1 MQRRILSRRLG
12 ILVVLA
18 VALTGLVLPSSVTG
32 AHAAPVFRP
41 HIDVFAADGVT
52 PIGNTVVHPGDT
64 LVVKGRGFD
73 PNANRGG
80 GFPLPVPPGVPH
92 GTFIAFGAFA
102 PHWKP
107 SAGAPESARA
117 ATRLGVQWA
126 LAPSAL
132 AQVPSAPFDMRRTIR
147 QQWVPL
153 SPQGTFT
160 ARVVASTPK
169 DTPAGARYGVYTYG
183 AAGAVNAAQELSVPI
198 NYSTTPGANTPK
210 PAPRNLIWAY
220 SPSFYRTVTKQLQG
234 GVYGTDGAGV
244 DDAGRLTF
252 ALRDGAVRN
261 GNGVLRFRGTIVVF
275 TRFHLSEIALADPV
289 IRVADG
295 RGVLS
300 MRTSTTN
307 TNGTDALRRID
318 IADVDLSRIGNGRDL
333 FGASVR
339 FRPGITPEAL
349 ALLSVGPAAPLDLRF
364 PVAR

>member
-80 GFPLPVPPGVPH
+80 GFPLPVPPGGPH

-261 GNGVLRFRGTIVVF
+261 GNGVLRFRGTIVGVHPLPSVGD
-275 TRFHLSEIALADPV
+275 RAGRSRHPGRRRARRAEHAHLHHQHQRHRRAAPYRHRRRRPESNRQWPRRL
-289 IRVADG
+289 
-295 RGVLS
+295 RG
-300 MRTSTTN
+300 
-307 TNGTDALRRID
+307 
-318 IADVDLSRIGNGRDL
+318 
-333 FGASVR
+333 FGAIPAGDHTGGVGS
-339 FRPGITPEAL
+339 PERRT
-349 ALLSVGPAAPLDLRF
+349 GCAA
-364 PVAR
+364 